1 MVGLSI
7 RGKDKAKA
15 TPNLVCILKYF
26 VSERSASPV
35 LSQAKPLLRAMAGKS
50 TSLLACVGHFRVLR
64 SSAAFFYP
72 TSILKNGCR

>member
-26 VSERSASPV
+26 VSKRSASPV
-35 LSQAKPLLRAMAGKS
+35 LSQAKPLLSNGIGRQEHVTFGLRRAKG
-50 TSLLACVGHFRVLR
+50 F
-64 SSAAFFYP
+64 
-72 TSILKNGCR
+72 